1 MSKATL
7 RKALKDFDAQQMQAL
22 LLDVYSK
29 SKEAKEILDFFAEPD
44 IEKKT
49 EEYRTALTK
58 EATRYTRRAYRP
70 RLPRLRSTLK
80 RFRTLEPGDEA
91 VAELM
96 VDTSLT
102 LIGLGKDS
110 WLRDQLYDNIA
121 KFFAETMA
129 YIAERDMTDDFMPR
143 IRKARESLS
152 SPGFMRRNPLA
163 RIMDSEIEKY
173 LKQ

>member
-7 RKALKDFDAQQMQAL
+7 RKALKDFDAQQMQTL

-49 EEYRTALTK
+49 EEYRTVLTK
-58 EATRYTRRAYRP
+58 EATRYTRRAFRP
-70 RLPRLRSTLK
+70 RMPRLRASLK
-80 RFRTLEPGDEA
+80 RFRTLEPGDDA

-96 VDTSLT
+96 VHTSLT
-102 LIGLGKDS
+102 LISLGADS
-110 WLRDQLYDNIA
+110 WLREQLYDNIA

-129 YIAERDMTDDFMPR
+129 FIAERDMADEFMPR
-143 IRKARESLS
+143 IRKARESLN

-163 RIMDSEIEKY
+163 EIIDSEIAKY
-173 LKQ
+173 TK